1 MLMNYFINREWIL
14 STTAR
19 RIYRVSS
26 TLTLLLLLTLIVLDL
41 IGHIPDGLFP
51 LVKLLLL
58 LGVAGTAITLVA
70 MEYFLF
76 AFDTS
81 PVFTKVF
88 WFFAML
94 LPLLGPPLY
103 CFFIYSRAA
112 QLNDQF
118 AKSAHQ

>member
-1 MLMNYFINREWIL
+1 MLRDYFINQEWIL

-19 RIYRVSS
+19 RIYRASS
-26 TLTLLLLLTLIVLDL
+26 ALTLLLLMTLIVIDL

-88 WFFAML
+88 WLCAML
-94 LPLLGPPLY
+94 LPLLGPRLY
-103 CFFIYSRAA
+103 CFFIYSRAT

-118 AKSAHQ
+118 AKSPT